1 MKLNVERRFFAFLLA
16 IVLILPILPLHVF
29 AVEHLNTTVLDGKI
43 KVYTDG
49 VSGQGSGKNEDGT
62 ITVTTTATVK
72 CSGMSYSYTANAHTI
87 WVENNTTDETL
98 MVDFDYE
105 ATRLGSLTID
115 GVAKNAT
122 PSGNCS
128 KSLAPGEKIEI
139 VITSP
144 ATGSSNSGAT
154 STINLSNFTLKDTSS
169 KSVTVVPATG
179 GTIKVNGTAIT
190 ANKTVSTDYAT
201 GVTLVATPASGY
213 AFIGWGDTAGNVL
226 ATTATYLH
234 QPLADITISA
244 LFAPKSETTG
254 YWLANGKVHND
265 LNEAC
270 AAAQVGDKMVVLLK
284 DATLPAGTYTIPADV
299 YVIIPHN
306 EANDF
311 YGKEPPLSSNGKK
324 WTAPTLYRTL
334 TLAKDAKL
342 VINGTLEL
350 PAQHHV
356 SSGSSSVKYGGAID
370 GAYSLMLLSEGSNV
384 TVNGTLYAWG
394 MISGAGTV
402 DLYGTAYEKMQ
413 VNDYRGGAATSAL
426 VTTYGDNK
434 LFPFSQY
441 YVQNIESKMTIYYGA
456 SLNVNAGV
464 YLSAAEQASVEFV
477 GDTGMFQLAEGSYVT
492 KQYDAANDR
501 LVIDLYGNASLSSI
515 TLYFGGQNVNSSG
528 FRMGINN
535 NISIHVHSGVT
546 TISQELVLQPGVQVT
561 IDRTATLYNT
571 TNVFVMDAEDW
582 GTFARGEVLMP
593 VKWTYA
599 NGATVKRTSVT
610 DAIVDINGIVING
623 GQLFSTGSDS
633 IISSGKTGVYALLVP
648 ATGSATLYQLDH
660 NSFTLGFTNNWVT
673 ISCTSAVLV
682 NGDKTTVKAEG
693 SQYDAFIYDSI
704 QNKWVQKNIYNGG
717 AGYTA
722 TLTYDVNGGTG
733 SVGSTTMDFFTQA
746 AAFMGSNYT
755 AMAPYSFAV
764 TTQIP
769 THPNGYTFLG
779 WSTDKDADVPMY
791 GYQGDEYITISADS
805 TLYAVWG
812 IPKFEITWIVNGETY
827 IVEVESGKTPE
838 YPYGTPTKSSDSTNH
853 YTFTGW
859 NTPPVAVTGPATYT
873 AVFSGEAHDKDK
885 IEGGRHYCSVCN
897 YNMGNCSDTDPT
909 DHMCDNGGEQMVCC
923 ADYLTPTDGKDP
935 TCTEAG
941 WKDYYTC
948 SCGKLYADAEA
959 KTEITLESWKTGDG
973 KLDMSGHKG
982 TIVYTNNGE
991 THSAVYSEC
1000 GCVVVTGE
1008 AHSYENGECVC
1019 DKVQTFTVTWIADG
1033 KTVDTETVEYGK
1045 NTTKNPTI
1053 PAKAG
1058 YSAAWDKTATNVTS
1072 NVTITAVYT
1081 VNEYT
1086 ITWVVDGKS
1095 TTETYAYGATPS
1107 FKGST
1112 DKAADAQYTYTFTGW
1127 DPAIGT
1133 VTGNATY
1140 TAQYDKTVNEYTITW
1155 VVDGKS
1161 TTETYAYGATPS
1173 FKGSTD
1179 KAADAQYTYTF
1190 TGWDPAIGTVTGNA
1204 TYTAQYDKT
1213 VNEYTITWVV
1223 DGKTTTETYEYGATP
1238 SFKGSTDKAADAQYT
1253 YTFTGW
1259 DKEIATVT
1267 GNATYTAQYD
1277 KTVNKYTIKWIV
1289 DGVETTETYE
1299 YGTTPSFKGSTD
1311 KAADAQYTYTFAGW
1325 DKEIA
1330 TVTGNATYTAQYDK
1344 TVNEYTI
1351 TWVVDG
1357 KTTTETYEYGTT
1369 PSFKGSTDKAADAQY
1384 TYTFAGW
1391 DKEIATVT
1399 GNATYTA
1406 QYDKTV
1412 NEYTI
1417 TWIVDGKSTTETYAY
1432 GATPSFKGSTDKT
1445 ADAQYTYTFTG
1456 WDPAIGTVTG
1466 NATYT
1471 AQYDKT
1477 VNEYTITW
1485 IVDGKT
1491 TTETYA
1497 YGATP
1502 SFKGS
1507 TDKTADAQY
1516 TYTFAGWDKE
1526 IATVTGNATYTAQ
1539 YDKTVNEYT
1548 ITWVV
1553 DGKSTTETY
1562 AYGATPSFKGSTD
1575 KTADAQYTYTFA
1587 GWDKEIATVT
1597 GNATYTAQYDKTVNE
1612 YTITWV
1618 VDGKTITETYA
1629 YGATPSFKGSTD
1641 KAADAQYTYTFTGW
1655 DEDISEVQKNVTYTA
1670 IYSVTGFVNTDI
1682 GYVYK
1687 LEDEVQKTG
1696 WTEIGDAWY
1705 YLDHTTGVRAEGVT
1719 RVPYPTVEI
1728 NGITYA
1734 CPETD
1739 ASDKFIDYSSALF
1752 VFDADG
1758 KFQQTTGII
1767 YDKEGMP
1774 QHYAVNGMIPWHYGL
1789 ATDGTDY
1796 YYFIGDTE
1804 NGGNKLDSGDVYLT
1818 KSNNLT
1824 INGKTVIFKGV
1835 YTFGADGK
1843 LCFYDGV
1850 TKVGEDLRYYY
1861 DYCYTAKSGLI
1872 AVEDHGETKYIYVR
1886 SSTAKLVANAEYWV
1900 PANVY
1905 NIVPGYYV
1913 FSADGYLTGIEYTTK
1928 NGIFYEN
1935 GGYYYYVDGAKYYAG
1950 LIQYN
1955 GTASDGTEYNDAYIY
1970 VRSNGQLAI
1979 GQYWIT
1985 RSNGLMETK
1994 TYLFNECGIMDIRD
2008 GIVEENGSLYFYVD
2022 GVLAKGKGLVKIDE
2036 NYYYVRSSGEVVNN
2050 SDYWITNTNE
2060 YDIVAKI
2067 YTFDENGVMIEP
2079 ESKEADLTGVVD
2091 GYYFING
2098 EIQYGVGPIIWEGNI
2113 YYVRS
2118 NGMVATGKY
2127 WTTTSNEILP
2137 SGRYTF
2143 DETGKL
2149 ITE

>member
-1112 DKAADAQYTYTFTGW
+1112 DKAADAQYTYTF
-1127 DPAIGT
+1127 
-1133 VTGNATY
+1133 
-1140 TAQYDKTVNEYTITW
+1140 K
-1155 VVDGKS
+1155 
-1161 TTETYAYGATPS
+1161 
-1173 FKGSTD
+1173 
-1179 KAADAQYTYTF
+1179 
-1190 TGWDPAIGTVTGNA
+1190 
-1204 TYTAQYDKT
+1204 
-1213 VNEYTITWVV
+1213 
-1223 DGKTTTETYEYGATP
+1223 
-1238 SFKGSTDKAADAQYT
+1238 
-1253 YTFTGW
+1253 
-1259 DKEIATVT
+1259 
-1267 GNATYTAQYD
+1267 
-1277 KTVNKYTIKWIV
+1277 
-1289 DGVETTETYE
+1289 
-1299 YGTTPSFKGSTD
+1299 
-1311 KAADAQYTYTFAGW
+1311 
-1325 DKEIA
+1325 
-1330 TVTGNATYTAQYDK
+1330 
-1344 TVNEYTI
+1344 
-1351 TWVVDG
+1351 
-1357 KTTTETYEYGTT
+1357 
-1369 PSFKGSTDKAADAQY
+1369 
-1384 TYTFAGW
+1384 
-1391 DKEIATVT
+1391 
-1399 GNATYTA
+1399 
-1406 QYDKTV
+1406 
-1412 NEYTI
+1412 
-1417 TWIVDGKSTTETYAY
+1417 
-1432 GATPSFKGSTDKT
+1432 
-1445 ADAQYTYTFTG
+1445 
-1456 WDPAIGTVTG
+1456 
-1466 NATYT
+1466 
-1471 AQYDKT
+1471 
-1477 VNEYTITW
+1477 
-1485 IVDGKT
+1485 
-1491 TTETYA
+1491 
-1497 YGATP
+1497 
-1502 SFKGS
+1502 
-1507 TDKTADAQY
+1507 
-1516 TYTFAGWDKE
+1516 
-1526 IATVTGNATYTAQ
+1526 
-1539 YDKTVNEYT
+1539 
-1548 ITWVV
+1548 
-1553 DGKSTTETY
+1553 
-1562 AYGATPSFKGSTD
+1562 
-1575 KTADAQYTYTFA
+1575 
-1587 GWDKEIATVT
+1587 
-1597 GNATYTAQYDKTVNE
+1597 
-1612 YTITWV
+1612 
-1618 VDGKTITETYA
+1618 
-1629 YGATPSFKGSTD
+1629 
-1641 KAADAQYTYTFTGW
+1641 GW